1 MRASGLLAAPAPR
14 QGRSGRRAGRPAQG
28 SRGSKQQREGV
39 ELLQG
44 DYASYTEG
52 FDSREL
58 EEARVALD
66 QSDDRVA

>member
-1 MRASGLLAAPAPR
+1 MRCGGRLPSRSKLQAA
-14 QGRSGRRAGRPAQG
+14 RRLCRLW
-28 SRGSKQQREGV
+28 RGSEQQREGV

-44 DYASYTEG
+44 AYASYTEG

-66 QSDDRVA
+66 QLDNHVA